1 MYDMLLGMKK
11 KTFISCL
18 DHVISPNFYFNNK
31 NICFLFCLTFLKF
44 IFRSREGELWNSFKC
59 KQVFAMDM
67 ESGTSTSAATT
78 TTTTSATTKEKY
90 YPLIRDGSWFTQFR
104 YGCNPWMARYV
115 YGLIFLITN
124 FLAWVVRDYGNG
136 AMKDMASKNRLQFY

>member
-1 MYDMLLGMKK
+1 MYLVL
-11 KTFISCL
+11 ISMF
-18 DHVISPNFYFNNK
+18 SN
-31 NICFLFCLTFLKF
+31 NICYLFFLTFLKF
-44 IFRSREGELWNSFKC
+44 IFRSREGELWNPFKC

-67 ESGTSTSAATT
+67 ESGTSTSATANATT
-78 TTTTSATTKEKY
+78 TTTTTTIVTTKEKY
-90 YPLIRDGSWFTQFR
+90 YPLIRDGSWFTQFL

-136 AMKDMASKNRLQFY
+136 AMKDMASKNLLQFF